1 MAFPLPPPLDPNAL
15 DESFEKF
22 HQWMLSNSAPYSAIS
37 KVIRQSPLT
46 EEQQCKYLL
55 HAFATLFI
63 EEQNR
68 ALKDIEQFG
77 HRMGGRS

>member
-1 MAFPLPPPLDPNAL
+1 MAFPLPPPLDPNAI
-15 DESFEKF
+15 DESFQRF
-22 HQWMLSNSAPYSAIS
+22 HDWMVNNSAPYSTIYRIVS
-37 KVIRQSPLT
+37 LSPMT
-46 EEQQCKYLL
+46 ADQENKYLL